1 MPHDNELPTV
11 TVSLKDYELSRAL
24 IARAQ
29 ELLAH
34 AKDIVGEC
42 EKNPDELSFGLI
54 ATKNQLKAAIQ
65 SFEYVWRQTN
75 NL

>member
-1 MPHDNELPTV
+1 MPNNNELPTV
-11 TVSLKDYELSRAL
+11 TVPLKDYELSRAL

-42 EKNPDELSFGLI
+42 DKNPDELSFGLI

-65 SFEYVWRQTN
+65 SFEYVWRQSN
-75 NL
+75 NI